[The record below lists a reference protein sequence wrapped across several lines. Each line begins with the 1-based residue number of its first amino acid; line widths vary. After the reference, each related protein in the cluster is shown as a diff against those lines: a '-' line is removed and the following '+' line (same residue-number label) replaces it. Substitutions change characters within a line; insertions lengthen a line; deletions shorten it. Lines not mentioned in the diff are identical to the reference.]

1 MALIPAIGAAVIGAR
16 AATKAASRGR
26 KFDSFED
33 ALRWAKGKLDE
44 IVGRGDGAA
53 PPPGGTPTPG
63 GPLVPSD
70 PDFAIGQIA
79 SGGNAKA
86 SDLADWGVSNGWT
99 RTQTA
104 NGPIKFVDE
113 NGVTRLTI
121 KKGRSRV
128 MTMVD
133 YFEHPALEQVYLEDS
148 FVLDFAITPRRAVMR
163 IEFVLR
169 EEHDLF
175 TPPAEDEQY
184 CYRQG
189 RLVFDGAQSVTWRM
203 PAGPPTTDATG
214 EVDYGGIDEY
224 TITNDRHH
232 LLGDIGEVLITCDN
246 FRVEFDQPG
255 SV

>member
-53 PPPGGTPTPG
+53 PLPGGTPTPG

-121 KKGRSRV
+121 KKGSSR
-128 MTMVD
+128 
-133 YFEHPALEQVYLEDS
+133 A
-148 FVLDFAITPRRAVMR
+148 
-163 IEFVLR
+163 
-169 EEHDLF
+169 
-175 TPPAEDEQY
+175 
-184 CYRQG
+184 
-189 RLVFDGAQSVTWRM
+189 
-203 PAGPPTTDATG
+203 
-214 EVDYGGIDEY
+214 
-224 TITNDRHH
+224 
-232 LLGDIGEVLITCDN
+232 
-246 FRVEFDQPG
+246 PG
-255 SV
+255 SSAPHIEIRNVDGQRVDVYGNTVTRKSPGNHTPIVWDLES